1 MIRFFEDRKIGSEFL
16 AADGADAIRQIGRT
30 VNHLKFVWNRGP
42 ETAAV
47 QVDDMAVSL
56 LPGHML
62 CSTYVQRLG
71 IGSTGT
77 EAGLRLLAFS
87 RAFYCI
93 HTNDKE
99 VSCNGLL
106 FFGSDYTPVITVD
119 EAEELRLNTLW
130 EVLGEEFGTV
140 DRNQDEMLRI
150 LLKRFIIR
158 ATRLARRQLV
168 KTELPAAQLDLL
180 RAFNVLVE
188 EHFRSRRQVADYA
201 ALLHRSP
208 KTITNLFSLHSGKS
222 PLQIIHDRIALE
234 ARRLLLYT
242 GKSSKE
248 IAHDLG
254 FEDPAQFSRFFKKQM
269 GVTAQ
274 AFRETHRAG

>member
-16 AADGADAIRQIGRT
+16 AADGADAVRHIGRT
-30 VNHLKFVWNRGP
+30 ANHLKFVWNRGP

-47 QVDDMAVSL
+47 QVDDMAVTL
-56 LPGHML
+56 LPGQML

-71 IGSTGT
+71 IGSTGV
-77 EAGLRLLAFS
+77 EAALRLLAFN

-93 HTNDKE
+93 HTNDEE

-106 FFGSDYTPVITVD
+106 FFGSDYTPVIAVD

-130 EVLGEEFGTV
+130 EVLAEEFGTV
-140 DRNQDEMLRI
+140 DRNQEEMLRI

-234 ARRLLLYT
+234 ARRLLLYS

-254 FEDPAQFSRFFKKQM
+254 FGDPAQFSRFFKKQM